1 MMSTFFL
8 TVGFTLMICACARRA
23 YLDITGRWVP
33 VKGYVFGAVISFVG
47 ALLILIGILLTAAP

>member
-1 MMSTFFL
+1 MSTFFL
-8 TVGFTLMICACARRA
+8 AVGFILMISACARRA

-33 VKGYVFGAVISFVG
+33 VEGYVLGAVISFIG